1 MKAPGIH
8 EGIFISRAPR
18 LVFTTFVF
26 YFEHYHVT
34 MKPIFIALFFFFVT
48 ATFGQSNGPG
58 YTIIFSGCFKNDN
71 VSMTINKE
79 PVFINYIIS
88 TQDTATRG
96 NLNLVQDENKLR
108 LNYNGIAEIK
118 KPISFNFILH
128 IKIKINGRV
137 DRFNLDLRMGNIIL
151 FNYCPEDGKNSARP
165 KLIAEQLQEPFLL
178 M

>member
-1 MKAPGIH
+1 MKV
-8 EGIFISRAPR
+8 FLFFNTPR

-26 YFEHYHVT
+26 YFGHYHVT
-34 MKPIFIALFFFFVT
+34 MKPVFVVLSFFLAT

-58 YTIIFSGCFKNDN
+58 YTIIFSGCFNSDN
-71 VSMTINKE
+71 LSLTINKE
-79 PVFINYIIS
+79 PVFTNYIIS

-118 KPISFNFILH
+118 KPILFNFILH

-137 DRFNLDLRMGNIIL
+137 DRFNLDLRMGNTIL

-165 KLIAEQLQEPFLL
+165 KLIAEQLQELFLL